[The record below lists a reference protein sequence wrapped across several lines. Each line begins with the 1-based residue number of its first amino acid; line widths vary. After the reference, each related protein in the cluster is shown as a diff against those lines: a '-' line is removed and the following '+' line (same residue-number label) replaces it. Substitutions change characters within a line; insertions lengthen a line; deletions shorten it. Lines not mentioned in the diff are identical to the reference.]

1 MTAHHII
8 FGIFLIM
15 LFCSLFALFT
25 KLILIELRESEKS
38 DIEPMGTKTT
48 ATPEKPDFNTWATFI
63 HSQNRTK

>member
-1 MTAHHII
+1 
-8 FGIFLIM
+8 M

-25 KLILIELRESEKS
+25 KLILIELRKSEKS
-38 DIEPMGTKTT
+38 ELEPMGTKTT

>member
-1 MTAHHII
+1 MTTHHII

-38 DIEPMGTKTT
+38 ELEPMKTKTC
-48 ATPEKPDFNTWATFI
+48 ENSQQLEFNAWANYI
-63 HSQNRTK
+63 HSHNRTK

>member
-1 MTAHHII
+1 MTAQYII

-38 DIEPMGTKTT
+38 ELEPMGTKTC
-48 ATPEKPDFNTWATFI
+48 ENSQQIEFNTWANYI
-63 HSQNRTK
+63 HSQNRVK

>member
-25 KLILIELRESEKS
+25 KLILIELRKCEKS
-38 DIEPMGTKTT
+38 ELEPMGTKTC
-48 ATPEKPDFNTWATFI
+48 ENSQQLEFNAWANYI
-63 HSQNRTK
+63 HSHNRTK